1 MHLTNGQER
10 PVAYAS
16 RTVSQAEAKYAQ
28 IEREALAIVFAVRK
42 FHQYLYGREFI
53 LVTDHRPLC
62 KIFGHD
68 QGVPPLAAARMQRWA
83 LILSAYQYRI
93 QYIPGEQNNCA
104 DCMSRLPLVK
114 SSLDE
119 DKAVLAL
126 SLHALPVTSSDIA
139 KATKIDK
146 TLATVLQLV
155 RHGHWPLQA
164 SEPLKPYVRRQ
175 HELSCQDG
183 CVLWGH
189 RVVIP
194 VSLLPHLLEEL
205 HDGHIGIVRMK
216 GLARSYIWWPD
227 LDKDIEDMSA
237 RCEDCK
243 ATAAM
248 PTVTYHPWQYPS
260 APWDRIHIDF
270 GEWKGIH
277 FPVMVDAYSKWPEV
291 REMHSTTTLR
301 TIEVLREIFATHGF
315 PRVIVSENGPQ
326 FTSEDF
332 STYLLGNHIVHR
344 LSAPYHPATNGL
356 AESMVKIVKQ
366 WLSKQ
371 EKGTK
376 FGVSLSEFLRTYRNV
391 PHTGT
396 NRTPAEIIFGR
407 ALRTHISMVLP
418 NMGERMKEK
427 LHPPQVHLFVHLR
440 KEMVCGLGTFVQALQ
455 VSGLLELYRH
465 LWEP

>member
-1 MHLTNGQER
+1 M
-10 PVAYAS
+10 
-16 RTVSQAEAKYAQ
+16 
-28 IEREALAIVFAVRK
+28 FWW
-42 FHQYLYGREFI
+42 
-53 LVTDHRPLC
+53 TDHRPLC

-93 QYIPGEQNNCA
+93 KYIPGEKNNCA

-139 KATKIDK
+139 KATKKDK
-146 TLATVLQLV
+146 TLATVVQLV
-155 RHGHWPLQA
+155 WHDHWPLQA

-194 VSLLPHLLEEL
+194 DSLCPRLLEEL
-205 HDGHIGIVRMK
+205 HDGHIGIVHMK
-216 GLARSYIWWPD
+216 GFSRSYLWWPD
-227 LDKDIEDMSA
+227 LDKDIEGMSA

-260 APWDRIHIDF
+260 APWDRIHIDL

-277 FPVMVDAYSKWPEV
+277 FLVVVDANSKWPEV
-291 REMHSTTTLR
+291 REMHSTTTHR
-301 TIEVLREIFATHGF
+301 TIKVLREIFVTHGY
-315 PRVIVSENGPQ
+315 PRVIVSDNRPQ

-344 LSAPYHPATNGL
+344 PSAPYHPATNGL
-356 AESMVKIVKQ
+356 TESMVKIVNQ

-371 EKGTK
+371 EKGNK
-376 FGVSLSEFLRTYRNV
+376 LGFLCQSSLEL
-391 PHTGT
+391 TGMSLT
-396 NRTPAEIIFGR
+396 LKQIGHQRRLIIFGR

-427 LHPPQVHLFVHLR
+427 LHPPQGTPVHAFKGARRWCV
-440 KEMVCGLGTFVQALQ
+440 G
-455 VSGLLELYRH
+455 
-465 LWEP
+465 

>member
-1 MHLTNGQER
+1 M
-10 PVAYAS
+10 
-16 RTVSQAEAKYAQ
+16 
-28 IEREALAIVFAVRK
+28 
-42 FHQYLYGREFI
+42 
-53 LVTDHRPLC
+53 
-62 KIFGHD
+62 
-68 QGVPPLAAARMQRWA
+68 
-83 LILSAYQYRI
+83 
-93 QYIPGEQNNCA
+93 
-104 DCMSRLPLVK
+104 
-114 SSLDE
+114 
-119 DKAVLAL
+119 
-126 SLHALPVTSSDIA
+126 
-139 KATKIDK
+139 
-146 TLATVLQLV
+146 
-155 RHGHWPLQA
+155 
-164 SEPLKPYVRRQ
+164 
-175 HELSCQDG
+175 
-183 CVLWGH
+183 WGH

-194 VSLLPHLLEEL
+194 DSLRPRLLEEL

-227 LDKDIEDMSA
+227 LDKDIEGMSA

-277 FPVMVDAYSKWPEV
+277 FLVAVDAYSKWPEV
-291 REMHSTTTLR
+291 REMHSTTTHR

-315 PRVIVSENGPQ
+315 PRVIVSDNGPQ

-344 LSAPYHPATNGL
+344 PSAPYHPATNGL

-376 FGVSLSEFLRTYRNV
+376 FGVSMSEFLRTYRNV

-396 NRTPAEIIFGR
+396 NQTPAEIIIGR
-407 ALRTHISMVLP
+407 APRTHISMVLP

-427 LHPPQVHLFVHLR
+427 LHPPQGTPVRAFKEGDGVWVRDFRPSTPSKWTPGIVQTPLGALTYMAVLPNGHNRKVHLDHLR
-440 KEMVCGLGTFVQALQ
+440 KRETVPEETLVLDEISDAVAYKDIPCRTERDIQHHQPQGPSFAAASGISGTNSKDYSIPPEDMSININTDPAEESTTMTV
-455 VSGLLELYRH
+455 
-465 LWEP
+465 EPVDQPMDRLNHIPTRPHNITASPLPLRRSSRPSRPPKRYIEECS